1 MPFNSTPGDPAANSF
16 LSITEG
22 DEFASSMLGGESW
35 STATLERKQAAAVT
49 ATSILSTRL
58 CYNGTPSFPGQAL
71 PFPKTGLK
79 NRNGETLDTTT
90 VPYDMK
96 LATWFL
102 AVRLLK
108 SSDVAEILS
117 EVESSVQG
125 LTKLVAGP
133 VELGFDKDVKFREIP
148 TDVLILIPSAWICVV
163 DDRPKILFQSI

>member
-1 MPFNSTPGDPAANSF
+1 MAFISTPGDPDANSF
-16 LSITEG
+16 LSIEEG
-22 DEFASSMLGGESW
+22 DEFASSMLGGEPW
-35 STATLERKQAAAVT
+35 STADVSRKQAAAVT

-58 CYNGTPSFPGQAL
+58 CYVGTASFAGQAL

-79 NRNGETLDTTT
+79 NRNGETVDPAT
-90 VPYDMK
+90 VPYDIK
-96 LATWFL
+96 LATWTL

-108 SSDVAEILS
+108 STDVSEVLS

-148 TDVLILIPSAWICVV
+148 TDVRMLIPDSWLCVV
-163 DDRPKILFQSI
+163 DTSPKIMFVSM